1 MGHGAAPE
9 SHSRWPGATLVDPE
23 RTRIGSGRRLGPP
36 RMLHIGRPL
45 PSAVTAR
52 DRRQPHHALAMM
64 TWIIAP
70 ILASL
75 ASMSSC
81 GDGKR
86 RSGATCAAQ
95 IPSRLTGSQS
105 HVSTRRQSTVLNEAH
120 RHKKRSPKRL
130 PEMVVAATAQ
140 SLPASNPGV
149 RQSAA
154 YRSYSRFIDFQ

>member
-1 MGHGAAPE
+1 MQTTRAQELHRE
-9 SHSRWPGATLVDPE
+9 SPSSASSPRSRFSPQVIKPYAQISFMIAE
-23 RTRIGSGRRLGPP
+23 MRSSSIMSG
-36 RMLHIGRPL
+36 I
-45 PSAVTAR
+45 AI
-52 DRRQPHHALAMM
+52 M

-120 RHKKRSPKRL
+120 RHKKRSPKRS

>member
-1 MGHGAAPE
+1 METPRAQDL
-9 SHSRWPGATLVDPE
+9 HSKSSSAYSPRARFSRSNLQQ
-23 RTRIGSGRRLGPP
+23 TRKPYAQISFMIAEMRSSSIMSG
-36 RMLHIGRPL
+36 I
-45 PSAVTAR
+45 AI
-52 DRRQPHHALAMM
+52 M

-120 RHKKRSPKRL
+120 RHKKRSPKRS